1 MGGQLVPIRTLVR
14 ARAHLPFHPVDNVRQ
29 IFWAVGGGRW
39 AVGGGRGAGHLLRCR
54 VARATLAPMD
64 RLSRHLWRWLPAAV
78 VLAGGLIYA
87 WVVGGAPGTVWLTGA
102 RVDLPAGEIAYP
114 GRDHLER
121 VDPMGSLPAPPLKEA
136 VDTRAEEDV
145 GSRR

>member
-29 IFWAVGGGRW
+29 IFWAVGGGR
-39 AVGGGRGAGHLLRCR
+39 GAGHPLRCR

-87 WVVGGAPGTVWLTGA
+87 WVVGGAPGSVWLTGA

>member
-1 MGGQLVPIRTLVR
+1 
-14 ARAHLPFHPVDNVRQ
+14 
-29 IFWAVGGGRW
+29 
-39 AVGGGRGAGHLLRCR
+39 
-54 VARATLAPMD
+54 MD

-87 WVVGGAPGTVWLTGA
+87 WVVGGALGTVWLTGA

>member
-1 MGGQLVPIRTLVR
+1 
-14 ARAHLPFHPVDNVRQ
+14 
-29 IFWAVGGGRW
+29 
-39 AVGGGRGAGHLLRCR
+39 VGGGRGAGHLLRCR

>member
-1 MGGQLVPIRTLVR
+1 VGAAPATPCVVALRGQHWR
-14 ARAHLPFHPVDNVRQ
+14 
-29 IFWAVGGGRW
+29 RW
-39 AVGGGRGAGHLLRCR
+39 IASPAIC
-54 VARATLAPMD
+54 D
-64 RLSRHLWRWLPAAV
+64 LWRWLPAAV